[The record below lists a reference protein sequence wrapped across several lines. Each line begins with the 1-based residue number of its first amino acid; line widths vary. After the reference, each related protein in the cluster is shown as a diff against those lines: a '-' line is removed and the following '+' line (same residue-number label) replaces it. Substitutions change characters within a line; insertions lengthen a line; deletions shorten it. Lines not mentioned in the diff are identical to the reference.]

1 MSVEINI
8 PLEIPDVEV
17 VGVEVN
23 EAGDYLITV
32 ESTKQGTL
40 CIKCGRFIDKFHG
53 CDNPIALQHLSILGR
68 KVYIIIRPIRYKCP
82 YCSDNTTTT
91 QRLSWYQVRSSC
103 TQAYAEHLLLQLVN
117 STVEDVSIKEDI
129 GYETVMGVINRYI
142 ATETDWSEFQTLE
155 VLGLDEIA
163 LKKGHK
169 NFATI
174 VTARIRGQ
182 IMVLGVLKGRT
193 KEVVAEFLTGIPQQ
207 LRDSIHSVCCDMYDG
222 YINAAREVL
231 GKDVKIVID
240 RFHVA
245 KGYRKGVDNLRKQE
259 LKRLNKELPEEDYK
273 QFKGAMW
280 ALRKDKEK
288 LSQQEQDV
296 LTSLFSH
303 SPLLKLAY
311 GFRNELTSIFE
322 KNLTKIKA
330 MKKISN
336 WKKRVK
342 ESRLT
347 CFNNFLST
355 LDNRMEEITNYFENR
370 LNSGF
375 VEGLNNKIKVIK
387 RRCYGILNVNHLFQ
401 RICLDLNGYARFA

>member
-1 MSVEINI
+1 
-8 PLEIPDVEV
+8 
-17 VGVEVN
+17 
-23 EAGDYLITV
+23 
-32 ESTKQGTL
+32 
-40 CIKCGRFIDKFHG
+40 
-53 CDNPIALQHLSILGR
+53 
-68 KVYIIIRPIRYKCP
+68 
-82 YCSDNTTTT
+82 
-91 QRLSWYQVRSSC
+91 
-103 TQAYAEHLLLQLVN
+103 LLQLVN

-129 GYETVMGVINRYI
+129 GYETVMGIINQYI
-142 ATETDWSEFQTLE
+142 ATEADWSEFQTLE

-174 VTARIRGQ
+174 ATARIRDQ
-182 IMVLGVLKGRT
+182 IMVLGVLNGRT
-193 KEVVAEFLTGIPQQ
+193 KGTVVEFLTGIPQK

-222 YINAAREVL
+222 YINAAKEVL
-231 GKDVKIVID
+231 GADVKIVID

-288 LSQQEQDV
+288 LSQQEQHV
-296 LTSLFSH
+296 ITSLFSH